1 MKVERFIRVCTSFA
15 RYPAETLA
23 RNQQQNAPGL
33 TATISNFHHLKK
45 RIKTESLRATKRYKR
60 NKISSNANI
69 SRSDK

>member
-1 MKVERFIRVCTSFA
+1 MSNVYIQIV

-45 RIKTESLRATKRYKR
+45 RIKKIESLRATKRCKR
-60 NKISSNANI
+60 NKISSNANV
-69 SRSDK
+69 SKNDKQEKR

>member
-1 MKVERFIRVCTSFA
+1 MSNVYIQIV

-45 RIKTESLRATKRYKR
+45 TYKKNRIATG
-60 NKISSNANI
+60 NETLQTQ
-69 SRSDK
+69 